1 MVGGE
6 EAFVVVIKPL
16 DGFDGHKLSRLSGW
30 VRFYSIKM
38 NIKERTTECVSSTSK
53 KKLTLMSM
61 TRVKLVEFGKNI
73 EGKLSGAT

>member
-16 DGFDGHKLSRLSGW
+16 GGFDGHKLSRLSGW

-53 KKLTLMSM
+53 TFTLKNM
-61 TRVKLVEFGKNI
+61 TRVKLGDLGKNI
-73 EGKLSGAT
+73 

>member
-16 DGFDGHKLSRLSGW
+16 GGFDGHKLSRLSGW

-38 NIKERTTECVSSTSK
+38 NIMERTTECVSITSK
-53 KKLTLMSM
+53 K
-61 TRVKLVEFGKNI
+61 N
-73 EGKLSGAT
+73 